1 MIRKIKNLMMTFASL
16 FILATPL
23 AMPVVAH
30 AAVSPAEVKN
40 GLCSGSNFDVS
51 GNSAASCDSSASTGG
66 FNNLLRRIVNIFS
79 AVVGVIAVIMIIVGG
94 LRYITSGGDSSK
106 VSTAKNSIIYAIV
119 GLVIV
124 ALAQL
129 IVRFVLTQSSTLAN

>member
-1 MIRKIKNLMMTFASL
+1 MIQKLKNTLVAIAALVTLSAPALVSVGVSA
-16 FILATPL
+16 ATPN
-23 AMPVVAH
+23 VQG
-30 AAVSPAEVKN
+30 
-40 GLCSGSNFDVS
+40 GLCTGANLTISDTPSSCPSGA
-51 GNSAASCDSSASTGG
+51 GSTNGV
-66 FNNLLRRIVNIFS
+66 NDLLHRIVNIFS

-129 IVRFVLTQSSTLAN
+129 IVRFVLNQSNGLAGS

>member
-1 MIRKIKNLMMTFASL
+1 MTRKIKNLIMTFASL
-16 FILATPL
+16 FVLATPL
-23 AMPVVAH
+23 AMPV
-30 AAVSPAEVKN
+30 AAYADVSPSDVKN
-40 GLCSGSNFDVS
+40 SLCSGSNFDVS
-51 GNSAASCDSSASTGG
+51 GKNTANCDSGSNTSG
-66 FNNLLRRIVNIFS
+66 FNNLLRNIVNIFS
-79 AVVGVIAVIMIIVGG
+79 AVVGVIAVVMIIVGG

-129 IVRFVLTQSSTLAN
+129 IVRFVLTQSSTLSS